1 MIAEAIAFY
10 TENKE
15 NYLACLTEHLEICL
29 VCMVVCLVLG
39 IALGYLS
46 AKKEHVATPIIT
58 AINALCTIPVIA
70 MFMLLIPVFGLGV
83 VPAVLVISLHSVL
96 TVVVN
101 TMAGIQNVPQSV
113 IESAQGMGFTA
124 RQICFRVEFPL
135 AMPLILAGV
144 RTAVVGIIAGATL
157 AAHKC
162 RRAGRAGAQRNQC
175 NELWGAAFGRRHH
188 CVYCAGV

>member
-10 TENKE
+10 AENKE

-39 IALGYLS
+39 IPLGYLS

-83 VPAVLVISLHSVL
+83 VPAVLVISLKKKK
-96 TVVVN
+96 
-101 TMAGIQNVPQSV
+101 
-113 IESAQGMGFTA
+113 
-124 RQICFRVEFPL
+124 RV
-135 AMPLILAGV
+135 
-144 RTAVVGIIAGATL
+144 
-157 AAHKC
+157 
-162 RRAGRAGAQRNQC
+162 
-175 NELWGAAFGRRHH
+175 
-188 CVYCAGV
+188 